1 MNEIEF
7 LCDSEGTIDRVK
19 KKEKRQKD
27 KQEKFLASSIAS
39 VKTVKQDMVLSK
51 FYKNQDKATIYML
64 ICTRFIFFFLITV
77 SLILFFYTQNNILNI
92 KKLYQIQVSPFIY
105 ADKITLIQKQILAL
119 FLIQKGKDEFRENND
134 FWVEKFE
141 Q

>member
-92 KKLYQIQVSPFIY
+92 KKLYQIQVSPFIF

>member
-7 LCDSEGTIDRVK
+7 LCDSEGTIDRAK

-92 KKLYQIQVSPFIY
+92 KKLYQIQVSPFIF

>member
-7 LCDSEGTIDRVK
+7 LCDSEGSLDTEK
-19 KKEKRQKD
+19 KKEKQQNKRK
-27 KQEKFLASSIAS
+27 EHFLASSIAS

-64 ICTRFIFFFLITV
+64 ICTRFIFFFLIIV

-92 KKLYQIQVSPFIY
+92 KKLYQIQVSPFIF
-105 ADKITLIQKQILAL
+105 ADKITLIQK
-119 FLIQKGKDEFRENND
+119 
-134 FWVEKFE
+134 
-141 Q
+141 